1 MSGNARIHIGG
12 KTVYH
17 ATECTLALA
26 REMKERST
34 KDTNGVEKAKGKKSH
49 TISVS
54 ALATDQGDGLE
65 TLDFGALFVLFN
77 DDTDTPV
84 DWEFIPDEAAAA
96 FKYSGSGVIPS
107 LEGNFVNE
115 EDGTCSFSIEGGAV
129 TQTALP
135 VTP

>member
-17 ATECTLALA
+17 ATECTLSFT

-49 TISVS
+49 VVSIS
-54 ALATDQGDGLE
+54 ALATDQGDGTE
-65 TLDFGALFVLFN
+65 TLDFGGIFALFN
-77 DDTDTPV
+77 DDTDTQV
-84 DWEFIPDEAAAA
+84 DWEFIPDEAPAKY
-96 FKYSGSGVIPS
+96 KYSGSGVIPS
-107 LEGNFVNE
+107 MDGNFVNQ

-135 VTP
+135 VE